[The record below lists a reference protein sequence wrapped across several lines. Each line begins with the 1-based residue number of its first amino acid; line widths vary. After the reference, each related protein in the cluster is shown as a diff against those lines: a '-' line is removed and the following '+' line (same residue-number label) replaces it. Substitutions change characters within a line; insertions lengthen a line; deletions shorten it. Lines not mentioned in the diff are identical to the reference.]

1 LTSCSRYYQFNTS
14 LTDILTN
21 VVHGERSKYQI
32 TLIPGTNLFIGV
44 VNTSFDS
51 GASFCPCSTI
61 DRICLNCFRMEQTE
75 CECPCEC
82 SMTEIDECP
91 TSGED
96 ERDVENSGIPICPV
110 SPEYAISMRSLN
122 SVDMDMKPCLN
133 INCELLTSQTDC
145 LGELETTRKRQVTC
159 V

>member
-1 LTSCSRYYQFNTS
+1 VKFCFRYYQFNTS

-21 VVHGERSKYQI
+21 VVHGERSKYQV
-32 TLIPGTNLFIGV
+32 TLVPGTNLFIGL

-61 DRICLNCFRMEQTE
+61 DRICLNCYRMEQTE

-91 TSGED
+91 ATSD
-96 ERDVENSGIPICPV
+96 EEREIENSSIPICPV
-110 SPEYAISMRSLN
+110 SPEYSISMRSLN
-122 SVDMDMKPCLN
+122 SIDLDMKPCLN

-145 LGELETTRKRQVTC
+145 LGELETVSGEL
-159 V
+159 